1 LSFDLL
7 DVQLELLLLSEWK
20 NRIIFYRIFTYH
32 IRAVVVSVV
41 DPAVQSGA
49 LAVVDVV
56 GAVIGIATPI

>member
-1 LSFDLL
+1 MFNWSCRFY
-7 DVQLELLLLSEWK
+7 QNSKIES
-20 NRIIFYRIFTYH
+20 FYRIFTSH

-56 GAVIGIATPI
+56 GGAVIGIATPI